1 MLRTMCRKLTGVVA
15 LPLLLA
21 ATPALAGEPTDQ
33 LKSSIDQ
40 VIKVLDD
47 PALRTEGATQKR
59 RAAIREVAGNTFD
72 FGEAAKRSL
81 GKHWQSLSER
91 DREEFT
97 ALFAD
102 LLERGY
108 VARIEEYSGE
118 RIVYSGDN
126 VDADAATVKTRF
138 TMKNGTEIPVDYRML
153 RKGNRW
159 LVYDVTVEGLSLVSN
174 YRGQFNKIIE
184 TSSYQDLVKRM
195 KARNDGLSAP
205 AAARKK
211 SQVSRD
217 GR

>member
-1 MLRTMCRKLTGVVA
+1 MYRMIRRTLTSVVG

-21 ATPALAGEPTDQ
+21 AAPALAGAPTDQ

-47 PALRTEGATQKR
+47 PALKAEGSAEKR
-59 RAAIREVAGNTFD
+59 RAAIREVANNTFD

-81 GKHWQSLSER
+81 GKHWQGLSER
-91 DREEFT
+91 DRQEFT
-97 ALFAD
+97 GLFAD

-118 RIVYSGDN
+118 KIVYTGDN
-126 VDADAATVKTRF
+126 VDADAATVKTRL
-138 TMKNGTEIPVDYRML
+138 TTKSGTAIPVDYRML
-153 RKGNRW
+153 RKGDRW
-159 LVYDVTVEGLSLVSN
+159 LVYDVSVEGLSLVSN

-195 KARNDGLSAP
+195 KTRNEEFSAP
-205 AAARKK
+205 SAAKKK
-211 SQVSRD
+211 S
-217 GR
+217 